1 MDRSIRVVAG
11 APARADLQ
19 QRPQLRDLASCTSLH
34 DDVPLNRDR
43 FKAYDQPM
51 AYLLIAALIG
61 GLLMYLLC
69 TNAKAIRIGEILLFS
84 SILALL
90 VALAPATIAKLHS

>member
-1 MDRSIRVVAG
+1 
-11 APARADLQ
+11 
-19 QRPQLRDLASCTSLH
+19 
-34 DDVPLNRDR
+34 
-43 FKAYDQPM
+43 M

-69 TNAKAIRIGEILLFS
+69 SNAKAVRIGEMLLFS

-90 VALAPATIAKLHS
+90 IAIAPATVHLLHGG

>member
-1 MDRSIRVVAG
+1 
-11 APARADLQ
+11 
-19 QRPQLRDLASCTSLH
+19 
-34 DDVPLNRDR
+34 
-43 FKAYDQPM
+43 M

-69 TNAKAIRIGEILLFS
+69 ANQKAVRIGEGGLFS

-90 VALAPATIAKLHS
+90 IALAPQTIAKLHS